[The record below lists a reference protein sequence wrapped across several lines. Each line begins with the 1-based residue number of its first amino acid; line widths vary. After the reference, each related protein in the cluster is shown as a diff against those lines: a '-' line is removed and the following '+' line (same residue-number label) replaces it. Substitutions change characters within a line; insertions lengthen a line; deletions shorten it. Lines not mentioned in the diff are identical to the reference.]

1 MARVVD
7 FRTLVKRAARRAA
20 AKTEPPRPLRLV
32 AEDCGVCR
40 QHLYNLMT
48 GTQQASPWVV
58 ERIAAGLGLSVDTVT
73 RALRVSRER
82 AEVLK

>member
-7 FRTLVKRAARRAA
+7 FRTLVARARRAST
-20 AKTEPPRPLRLV
+20 KTDPPRPLRLI
-32 AEDCGVCR
+32 AEDCGICR

-48 GTQQASPWVV
+48 GSQQASPWVV
-58 ERIAAGLGLSVDTVT
+58 ERIAAGLDLSIDTVT

-82 AEVLK
+82 AEVLR